1 MKILHK
7 IALFWFL
14 SIHLLLTVYGY
25 YNGIKTMIEVG
36 TLFSILSSTLFF
48 AIVFVGLINAID
60 YLDRK

>member
-1 MKILHK
+1 MKILQK
-7 IALFWFL
+7 ISLFWFL
-14 SIHLLLTVYGY
+14 LVHVLLTVYGY

-48 AIVFVGLINAID
+48 SIVFVGLINAID